1 MKARF
6 TLDIDNCLIVTEL
19 LDFFSPRAFSSLD
32 LFCPVYCFSL
42 HRRVTSVWYVLNVHS
57 YLKVT

>member
-19 LDFFSPRAFSSLD
+19 LDFFPPVLSLLWIYFV
-32 LFCPVYCFSL
+32 LFIVLVCTVGLQVSG
-42 HRRVTSVWYVLNVHS
+42 TS
-57 YLKVT
+57 